1 MVLQR
6 RHLYKQPLEYLV
18 KYRSSASKYKE
29 TWIPKTVLASM
40 EKGSSLIRQFKKTKA
55 FQMGVDAY
63 LGKRRRLMRHNEAT
77 RSVELK
83 SASNHIPCTAEDV
96 SSEIDKTKI
105 ILKSSKES
113 TSASVNNSSSASD
126 ADSKTALN
134 SVGKVKLSS
143 SRFGAQLNKNSGL
156 SHNSSINHKTN
167 LTKHQFSLKQDTPL
181 LPLSL
186 VQQRSLSRPKQCKKQ
201 KESSSHNQKSVQQEI
216 STFTNNN
223 GIKILK
229 TAANFYEDDVVSVS
243 SESSGDEVLY
253 SLAQEHDEQS
263 GNGICSS
270 AEFSDLKRKSKDP
283 GNLSKKLRVSEMD
296 TDSVKS
302 DSEVNFKHSLSDS
315 LNIQKKSS
323 LKQGMCCYFWLHC
336 YFS

>member
-18 KYRSSASKYKE
+18 KYRGNSSKYKE
-29 TWIPKTVLASM
+29 TWIPKTVLVTM
-40 EKGSSLIRQFKKTKA
+40 ERGSSLIRQFKKTKA

-63 LGKRRRLMRHNEAT
+63 LGKRRSLMRHNEAT

-83 SASNHIPCTAEDV
+83 SVSNHIPCVTEGA
-96 SSEIDKTKI
+96 SSEIDKTKN

-113 TSASVNNSSSASD
+113 TSTLVNNSSHASD

-134 SVGKVKLSS
+134 SVGKAKLSS
-143 SRFGAQLNKNSGL
+143 ARPGAQLNKNSVF
-156 SHNSSINHKTN
+156 SHNSFINHKIN
-167 LTKHQFSLKQDTPL
+167 LAKYQSSLKQNTPPL

-186 VQQRSLSRPKQCKKQ
+186 MQQRSLSRPKQCKKH
-201 KESSSHNQKSVQQEI
+201 KESGRHNLKSVQQEI

-223 GIKILK
+223 GIKVLK
-229 TAANFYEDDVVSVS
+229 TAADFCDDDVVSVS
-243 SESSGDEVLY
+243 SESSGDEMLY
-253 SLAQEHDEQS
+253 SLAQERDEQS

-283 GNLSKKLRVSEMD
+283 GNMSKKLRVSEMD

-323 LKQGMCCYFWLHC
+323 LKQGMH
-336 YFS
+336 

>member
-29 TWIPKTVLASM
+29 TWIPKTVLVSM

-113 TSASVNNSSSASD
+113 TSASVNNSSCASD

-253 SLAQEHDEQS
+253 SLAKEHGEQS